1 MKGLILFPDGFAWPS
16 HVIESTTIYSKI
28 NSKTD
33 GFTETITA
41 DQWTS
46 LENKGAVFLPA
57 GGYRTLR
64 GGCYYRGIDLNE
76 KGAIYN
82 YSTNGYYWARDAV
95 DANANIANS
104 LRFWNNGITTT
115 PHTSHEKKTGY
126 SVRLVKN
133 VQ

>member
-1 MKGLILFPDGFAWPS
+1 MI
-16 HVIESTTIYSKI
+16 VSTTIYGKI

-33 GFTETITA
+33 NFTETITSTE
-41 DQWTS
+41 WTS

-64 GGCYYRGIDLNE
+64 GGCYYTGINQNE
-76 KGAIYN
+76 KGAISN
-82 YSTNGYYWARDAV
+82 SSTHGYYWARDAV
-95 DANANIANS
+95 DADNAKH
-104 LRFWNNGITTT
+104 LRFFGTNILTTRNE
-115 PHTSHEKKTGY
+115 EKKTGY